1 MSRARLAPEGL
12 FSDEQLLR
20 IPNIGVTAEDLKEA
34 RESGALKYSLTG
46 KSGPCSH
53 GKHVQAWL
61 DSRERPNAAGGKR

>member
-1 MSRARLAPEGL
+1 MSRACLAPEGL

-20 IPNIGVTAEDLKEA
+20 IPNIGVTAEELKEA
-34 RESGALKYSLTG
+34 RESGALKYALTG

-61 DSRERPNAAGGKR
+61 DSREQPNTERGNR